1 MILQIENAETKRVYS
16 AYKQIMINAKKI
28 TNILLGISL
37 VVLLFGSGY
46 KMGEFKTAS
55 SKIERTDYNVLNS
68 SPISS
73 QTQAKLKNIDFSL
86 FWDTWGKIEEKY
98 VDKKKVDPKKM
109 FYGAI
114 KGMVASVDDPYTF
127 FLTPDEN
134 KQSKDDLGGK
144 FEGVGA
150 QLGLKANRIV
160 IIAPLKNSPAEKA
173 GILAG
178 DYVSEV
184 NGELTKDWT
193 LPQAVS
199 KIRGEKG
206 TKVKLT
212 LDRNGKEIK
221 VEVTRDVI
229 LVESVELKL
238 DEKIS
243 SCIENCNKVAYLKLN
258 QFGENTVDEWE
269 IKIADIKRAWD
280 GKKIKG
286 LVLDMRGNPGGYLES
301 SVYLAGEF
309 LPKGKLVVK
318 QESTSLENKDYVVMR
333 TGSLLD
339 IPLVVL
345 VDKGSASAA
354 EILGGALRD
363 HKRAVLIGEK
373 TFGKGSVQEALD
385 LKDGAGL
392 HVTIAKWILPNGD
405 WINHKGIEPLYTIE
419 NKIPEGNTQT
429 RELDAQ
435 LDKAI
440 EEVIK

>member
-1 MILQIENAETKRVYS
+1 
-16 AYKQIMINAKKI
+16 MINSKKI

-46 KMGEFKTAS
+46 KLGEFTTAS
-55 SKIERTDYNVLNS
+55 SKIERNDYNVLNS
-68 SPISS
+68 SPKSTTR
-73 QTQAKLKNIDFSL
+73 QEQLKNIDFGL
-86 FWDTWGKIEEKY
+86 FWDTWDKIEQKY
-98 VDKKKVDPKKM
+98 VDKKKIDPKKM

-134 KQSKDDLGGK
+134 KQSKDDLGGR
-144 FEGVGA
+144 FEGIGA

-160 IIAPLKNSPAEKA
+160 VVAPLKDSPAIKA
-173 GILAG
+173 GILSG
-178 DYVSEV
+178 DFISKV
-184 NGELTKDWT
+184 NGESTKDWT

-206 TKVKLT
+206 TKVKLS
-212 LDRNGKEIK
+212 LDRNGKEIN
-221 VEVTRDVI
+221 VEVVRDVI
-229 LVESVELKL
+229 RVESVELKL
-238 DEKIS
+238 DEKAGNCQI
-243 SCIENCNKVAYLKLN
+243 NCNQVAYLKLN

-280 GKKIKG
+280 AKKIKG
-286 LVLDMRGNPGGYLES
+286 MVLDLRGNPGGYLES

-309 LPKGKLVVK
+309 LPKGKTVVK
-318 QESTSLENKDYVVMR
+318 QESTSLENKNYTVMR

-354 EILGGALRD
+354 EILSGALRD
-363 HKRAVLIGEK
+363 HKRAVLVGEK

-405 WINHKGIEPLYTIE
+405 WINHKGIEPSVTIE
-419 NKIPEGNTQT
+419 NKVPEGDTQT

-440 EEVIK
+440 EEVLK

>member
-1 MILQIENAETKRVYS
+1 
-16 AYKQIMINAKKI
+16 MINAKKI

-46 KMGEFKTAS
+46 KLGEFKTAS
-55 SKIERTDYNVLNS
+55 SKIERSDYNVLNS
-68 SPISS
+68 DPKSASTRA
-73 QTQAKLKNIDFSL
+73 QVKNIDFGL
-86 FWDTWGKIEEKY
+86 FWDTWDKIEQKY
-98 VDKKKVDPKKM
+98 VDKKKVDPQKM

-144 FEGVGA
+144 FEGIGA

-160 IIAPLKNSPAEKA
+160 IISPLKDSPAMKA
-173 GILAG
+173 GIVAG
-178 DYVSEV
+178 DLIVKV
-184 NGELTKDWT
+184 NDELTKDWT
-193 LPQAVS
+193 LSQAVS

-212 LDRNGKEIK
+212 LDRNGKEIT

-229 LVESVELKL
+229 RVESVELKL
-238 DEKIS
+238 DEKLSTCTS
-243 SCIENCNKVAYLKLN
+243 SCDQVAYLKLN

-269 IKIADIKRAWD
+269 IKVADIKHAWEA
-280 GKKIKG
+280 KKIKG
-286 LVLDMRGNPGGYLES
+286 MVLDLRGNPGGYLES

-309 LPKGKLVVK
+309 LPKGKIVVK
-318 QESTSLENKDYVVMR
+318 QESTSLENKNYTVMR

-354 EILGGALRD
+354 EILSGALRD
-363 HKRAVLIGEK
+363 HKRAILVGEK

-385 LKDGAGL
+385 LKNGAGL

-405 WINHKGIEPLYTIE
+405 RINHKGIEPLYTVE

-440 EEVIK
+440 EEVLK